1 MSDLPHLMS
10 RIVGTPLLMAP
21 GTLEPLLSVVHQ
33 KLSGIKFDSVDEDDE
48 PQSHDVNTLNGIAV
62 IPVMGT
68 LVRRSSYLTTA
79 CGMTS
84 YQTLLN
90 QAEQAFNDPSIHA
103 VLLEIDSGGGEA
115 GGVFDTANRLRQL
128 AHDSQKP
135 LWAIANEGAMSAAY
149 AIACAADQVFVT
161 TTAEVGSIGVVACH
175 LDQSK
180 SDSMDGLRYT
190 YLFAGDRKVDG
201 NPHHPLTDDARVS
214 IQRDIDQ
221 LYGQFVQLVASM
233 RGMEDKLLIDTQA
246 QVYRGADAVAAGLAD
261 KVAPLSEVL
270 SLLQQQITPSNAPSQ
285 AALLSFITMEKPA
298 MENAEQQAAV
308 LSATSVDEALIKA
321 KLEQQLRRE
330 MAQLNDIAAQAK
342 RLGITVDPAQA
353 LADGVSPDAL
363 RAQVL
368 TAASERDAADISAA
382 HSVTNEPQAK
392 TNRLLDAVKK
402 VAGV

>member
-48 PQSHDVNTLNGIAV
+48 PHSHDVNTLNGIAV

-84 YQTLLN
+84 YQTLLS

-180 SDSMDGLRYT
+180 SDSMDGLHYT

-233 RGMEDKLLIDTQA
+233 RGMEEQLLIDTQA

-342 RLGITVDPAQA
+342 RLGISVDPAQA
-353 LADGVSPDAL
+353 LADGISPDAL

>member
-21 GTLEPLLSVVHQ
+21 GTLEPLLSVLHQ

-48 PQSHDVNTLNGIAV
+48 PHSHDVNTLNGIAV

-233 RGMEDKLLIDTQA
+233 RGMEEQLLIDTQA

-261 KVAPLSEVL
+261 KVAPLSEVIG
-270 SLLQQQITPSNAPSQ
+270 LLQQQITPSNAPSQ
-285 AALLSFITMEKPA
+285 AAILSFITMEKPA

-342 RLGITVDPAQA
+342 RLGISVDPAQA
-353 LADGVSPDAL
+353 LADGISPDAL

-368 TAASERDAADISAA
+368 TAASERDASDISTA

>member
-21 GTLEPLLSVVHQ
+21 NKLEPLLGVVHQ
-33 KLSGIKFDSVDEDDE
+33 KLSGIKFDSVDEDDRSE
-48 PQSHDVNTLNGIAV
+48 GYDVQASHGIAM

-79 CGMTS
+79 CGMSS
-84 YQTLLN
+84 YQTIE
-90 QAEQAFNDPSIHA
+90 AMTEAAFSDPSVRA
-103 VLLEIDSGGGEA
+103 VLLDIDSGGGEA
-115 GGVFDTANRLRQL
+115 GGVFDTARRLRQL
-128 AHDSQKP
+128 SKRHQKP

-180 SDSMDGLRYT
+180 SDSMDGLHYT

-233 RGMEDKLLIDTQA
+233 RGMEEQLLIDTQA

-261 KVAPLSEVL
+261 KVAPLSEVIG
-270 SLLQQQITPSNAPSQ
+270 LLQQQITPSNAPSQ
-285 AALLSFITMEKPA
+285 AAILSFITMEKPA

-342 RLGITVDPAQA
+342 RLGISVDPAQA
-353 LADGVSPDAL
+353 LADGISPDAL

-368 TAASERDAADISAA
+368 TAASERDASDISTA

>member
-21 GTLEPLLSVVHQ
+21 GTLEPLLSVLHQ

-48 PQSHDVNTLNGIAV
+48 PHSHDVNTLNGIAV

-180 SDSMDGLRYT
+180 SDSMDGLHYT

-233 RGMEDKLLIDTQA
+233 RGMEEQLLIDTQA

-261 KVAPLSEVL
+261 KVAPLSEVIG
-270 SLLQQQITPSNAPSQ
+270 LLQQQITPSNAPSQ
-285 AALLSFITMEKPA
+285 AAILSFITMEKPA

-342 RLGITVDPAQA
+342 RLGISVDPAQA
-353 LADGVSPDAL
+353 LADGISPDAL

-368 TAASERDAADISAA
+368 TAASERDASDISTA

>member
-21 GTLEPLLSVVHQ
+21 NRLEPLLNVVHQ
-33 KLSGIKFDSVDEDDE
+33 KLSGIKFDSVDEDDARE
-48 PQSHDVNTLNGIAV
+48 GDEVKACHGIAV

-84 YQTLLN
+84 YQRLLN
-90 QAEQAFNDPSIHA
+90 QAERAFHDPTIHA

-115 GGVFDTANRLRQL
+115 GGVFDTAKQLRQL
-128 AHDSQKP
+128 AQASQKP

-175 LDQSK
+175 VDQSQ

-201 NPHHPLTDDARVS
+201 NPHQPLTDDAKLS
-214 IQRDIDQ
+214 IQGDIDQ
-221 LYGQFVQLVASM
+221 LYGQFVQLVAAM
-233 RGMEDKLLIDTQA
+233 RGMDEQLLIDTQA

-270 SLLQQQITPSNAPSQ
+270 SLLQQQITPSRVPSQ

-298 MENAEQQAAV
+298 MENAEQQPAV
-308 LSATSVDEALIKA
+308 LASSSVDEVLIKA

-353 LADGVSPDAL
+353 LADGISPDAL

-368 TAASERDAADISAA
+368 TAASERDLADISAA
-382 HSVTNEPQAK
+382 HSVTDEPQSK

-402 VAGV
+402 AAGV